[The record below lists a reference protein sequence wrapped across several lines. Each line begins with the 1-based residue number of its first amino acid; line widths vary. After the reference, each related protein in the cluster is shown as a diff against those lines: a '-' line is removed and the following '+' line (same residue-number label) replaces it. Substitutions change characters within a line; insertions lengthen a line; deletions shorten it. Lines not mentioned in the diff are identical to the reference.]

1 MILNRL
7 TTLRKGKR
15 WSLQYTADRLGIAKS
30 TYAGYETGHRR
41 PSLEAL
47 KSMAD
52 LFDVSTDYLLGRVDH
67 PTFQLEEDTI
77 KSVQFMELT
86 DLPNIELAVDGT
98 FLSVEEMHQF
108 IAFIRA
114 KRELEGKAP

>member
-30 TYAGYETGHRR
+30 TYAGYESGHRR

-86 DLPNIELAVDGT
+86 DLPNLELAVDGI

>member
-1 MILNRL
+1 MVDKTTAIAENEILGGACTSMNMNANEVIAKLQMTLQSKTYKRSREKWSEL
-7 TTLRKGKR
+7 REHTELRK
-15 WSLQYTADRLGIAKS
+15 
-30 TYAGYETGHRR
+30 
-41 PSLEAL
+41 
-47 KSMAD
+47 
-52 LFDVSTDYLLGRVDH
+52 
-67 PTFQLEEDTI
+67 

-86 DLPNIELAVDGT
+86 DLPNLELAVDGT